1 MKTQN
6 SDNQQ
11 IQVKGEITLKAYDQ
25 STLKPWQR
33 VINSFIRSMRQY
45 FPEMMK
51 LYQLGGLSF
60 VDEHKNV
67 ICNAG
72 FNAVIKRLTN
82 DLTYTGVITHML
94 LGDGVGSASA
104 SDTKLINEIYRNQTT
119 SGTDS
124 SNVGYLT
131 AYYTET
137 EVTGTFTEFGNVI
150 DGDDWDAGAGKDTG
164 KLWSHLTGLNWVK
177 NSTTVW
183 VVSCKYTFASV

>member
-11 IQVKGEITLKAYDQ
+11 IEVRGEITLKAYDQ

-51 LYQLGGLSF
+51 LYQLGSLSF
-60 VDEHKNV
+60 ADEHKNV

-104 SDTKLINEIYRNQTT
+104 SDTTLISEVYRNQTT

-131 AYYTET
+131 AYFTET

-150 DGDDWDAGAGKDTG
+150 DGDDWDGGAGADTG